1 MPRGSADGA
10 QEYQLEL
17 YAAASPMEFLTRKRL
32 DGECSYTWR
41 TVLSGS
47 HVGCKQRIERG
58 WLSAAGGSDHWL
70 KVVLKVAQLYSTN
83 NTLLHFSAVAYVYT
97 HAADTTRRSKL
108 KEIKIPLE
116 LAGCEVLQGVR
127 AKGSQY
133 FYCRFLSLLHDTGT
147 LFDTSNSSGSLGL
160 TAAMSQNT
168 SDAVAC

>member
-47 HVGCKQRIERG
+47 HVGCEQRLERG
-58 WLSAAGGSDHWL
+58 WLTAAGGSDHWL
-70 KVVLKVAQLYSTN
+70 ICIQQRGPPTN
-83 NTLLHFSAVAYVYT
+83 NTSLHFSAVVYVCT
-97 HAADTTRRSKL
+97 HATDTTRRSKL

-116 LAGCEVLQGVR
+116 LTGCEVLQRVR
-127 AKGSQY
+127 AKGSADPYQWHLDN
-133 FYCRFLSLLHDTGT
+133 RE
-147 LFDTSNSSGSLGL
+147 
-160 TAAMSQNT
+160 
-168 SDAVAC
+168 

>member
-47 HVGCKQRIERG
+47 HVGCEQRLERG
-58 WLSAAGGSDHWL
+58 WLTAAGGSDHWL
-70 KVVLKVAQLYSTN
+70 ICIQQRGPPTN
-83 NTLLHFSAVAYVYT
+83 NTSLHFSAVVYVCT

-108 KEIKIPLE
+108 EEIKIPLE

-127 AKGSQY
+127 AKGSQ
-133 FYCRFLSLLHDTGT
+133 FFNCRFFSIFLLQILYCSLNGSKECRGVLIRRGGRLHSFGWR
-147 LFDTSNSSGSLGL
+147 
-160 TAAMSQNT
+160 
-168 SDAVAC
+168 